1 MEVKVSIFKAYDVRG
16 IYPDELDENVARQ
29 IGNAMASF
37 IGKSPIVVGQ
47 DIRISSPSISQA
59 ATEGVLDAGIDVIDI
74 GVCTTPMN
82 YFAVGHL
89 GASGGIMTT
98 ASHNPAQ
105 YNGFKLCRE
114 NAIALSYERGISDL
128 EKTVQR
134 GEYKKAKEKGKKSSK
149 DVLDSYRAHIL
160 RASGEVLPLKIV
172 IDAGN
177 GVTGLFIDK
186 VFGSLPC
193 KIYPLYFEPD
203 GRFPNHEA
211 NPLNLEN
218 LRDLQKEAKRVRA
231 DLGVALDGD
240 GDRCAFVDENAQ
252 VITSDIMTALM
263 AKEVLKKHRGAKILY
278 DLRSSLV
285 VPEEIIADGGMPI
298 RSRVGHAYAK
308 EVMREQDVAFGGELS
323 GHYYFRE
330 NFYADSGFLALA
342 TVLSILSKHK
352 RPISELVAPLQRYF
366 ATGEL
371 NFEVKDKDGKI
382 AELAKIF
389 SDAKID
395 YLDGI
400 TISYSD
406 WWCNVRKSNTEPV
419 LRLNLEA
426 KTKQKMEE
434 TKSRIISILVS

>member
-1 MEVKVSIFKAYDVRG
+1 
-16 IYPDELDENVARQ
+16 
-29 IGNAMASF
+29 
-37 IGKSPIVVGQ
+37 
-47 DIRISSPSISQA
+47 
-59 ATEGVLDAGIDVIDI
+59 VLED
-74 GVCTTPMN
+74 
-82 YFAVGHL
+82 
-89 GASGGIMTT
+89 
-98 ASHNPAQ
+98 
-105 YNGFKLCRE
+105 
-114 NAIALSYERGISDL
+114 
-128 EKTVQR
+128 
-134 GEYKKAKEKGKKSSK
+134 
-149 DVLDSYRAHIL
+149 YRAHIL
-160 RASGEVLPLKIV
+160 RVAGEVLPFKMV
-172 IDAGN
+172 MDTGN
-177 GVTGLFIDK
+177 GVAGLFIEK
-186 VFGSLPC
+186 IFGSLPC

-211 NPLNLEN
+211 NPLKLEN
-218 LRDLQKEAKRVRA
+218 LRDLQREVKRVGA

-240 GDRCAFVDENAQ
+240 GDRCAFVDEKAQ
-252 VITSDIMTALM
+252 IITSDIMTALM
-263 AKEVLKKHRGAKILY
+263 AKETLKKHPGAKILY

-285 VPEEIIADGGMPI
+285 VPEEIIASGGVPI

-308 EVMREQDVAFGGELS
+308 EVMREQDIAFGGELS

-342 TVLSILSKHK
+342 AVLSILSERKK
-352 RPISELVAPLQRYF
+352 PVSELVAPLQRYF

-371 NFEVKDKDGKI
+371 NFEVKDKDAKI

-426 KTKQKMEE
+426 KTREKMEE
-434 TKSRIISILVS
+434 TKSRVISILTSSL

>member
-1 MEVKVSIFKAYDVRG
+1 MSIFKAYDVRG
-16 IYPDELDENVARQ
+16 VYPDELDEKVARQ

-47 DIRISSPSISQA
+47 DVRISSPSISQSVI
-59 ATEGVLDAGIDVIDI
+59 EGVLDAGIDVVDI

-89 GASGGIMTT
+89 GAAGGIMTT

-105 YNGFKLCRE
+105 YSGFKLCRE

-128 EKTVQR
+128 EKMVQSR
-134 GEYKKAKEKGKKSSK
+134 KYEKAKTRGKKSSR
-149 DVLDSYRAHIL
+149 DVLDSYRTHIL

-218 LRDLQKEAKRVRA
+218 LRDLQKEVKKVRA

-263 AKEVLKKHRGAKILY
+263 AKEVLKKQRGAKILY

-285 VPEEIIADGGMPI
+285 VPEEIIADGGVPI

-308 EVMREQDVAFGGELS
+308 EIMREQDVAFGGELS

-342 TVLSILSKHK
+342 TVLSILSKQK
-352 RPISELVAPLQRYF
+352 RRISELVAPLKRYW

-371 NFEVKDKDGKI
+371 NFEVKDKDAKI
-382 AELAKIF
+382 AQLAKIF

-400 TISYSD
+400 TISYLD

-434 TKSRIISILVS
+434 MKTRVISILVS